1 MENGVWCEIL
11 FILIKGDSVSCT
23 KMNEMEDT
31 MLSETIQALND
42 ALRCFYVG
50 FKITEFIKI

>member
-1 MENGVWCEIL
+1 MVCGIL

-23 KMNEMEDT
+23 NMNEMEDT

-42 ALRCFYVG
+42 ALRFASMWDL
-50 FKITEFIKI
+50 K